1 MKILFP
7 MILVS
12 VLLMGC
18 QTRQNID
25 VQFFDT
31 IEAGEFIDSCDF
43 IKTVNDEKV
52 DRSKIIDRNL
62 LMQDI
67 KIICPVIENASVGEF
82 NIVYDVNGRKINHVI
97 SIVDTTAPDVVI
109 DEEYLVE
116 EGNTYFDLISL
127 IKATDNLSE
136 VTIDVRGSFDVNSVG
151 LYTVIV
157 SVKDS
162 SGNKVEKEVLINV
175 VEKEKEIIE
184 VIVQKPSTSNGSGSE
199 SSNNTGSTNTGS
211 SNSSNNVG
219 NTGGNSS
226 GQITPESNNVT
237 PTPFLSGVKNMSISV
252 NSSVG
257 DLAFKLQNGVTAS
270 SSISIDYGS
279 VNLSVPGSYTVYYY
293 TDDGQSATCKVE
305 VVE

>member
-184 VIVQKPSTSNGSGSE
+184 VIVQKPPTSNGSGSG